1 MKIGIIGYSAQKF
14 DEDKAREIIN
24 MLYDSNKNI
33 PNITIVS
40 GLTNIGIP
48 KIAYEEAVKRDWKT
62 VGIAC
67 EKANDYEI
75 FPVDKKIIVGDDW
88 GDESDTFL
96 NSIDVLVKIGGGE
109 QSKKEFEHAKEMGL
123 KVFEFSLESKKEED
137 NE

>member
-88 GDESDTFL
+88 GDESNTFL